1 MSKRDT
7 ETSIRKICPICGK
20 IHYFGSGNNY
30 CAKHYDQ
37 MLRYGKILDH
47 SPRSIYDPNEYRIVG
62 DTTYISVYNK
72 LGEKLPEEVI
82 IDTRNISLFTKYKIY
97 IRLHNRGNKYYA
109 YCNIARNNKVKLHQI
124 ICPTNLT
131 VDHINGNTLDNRECN
146 LRPADMTLQNLNKK
160 GTLGVQMRKD
170 KNNKVNGFA
179 ATMGYKRKRFISKY
193 YTSIEEAQYYRYL
206 LLQLLPF
213 STNYNLDFMKR
224 LTDEQKDIINKDFKN
239 RLKNQVL

>member
-1 MSKRDT
+1 M
-7 ETSIRKICPICGK
+7 
-20 IHYFGSGNNY
+20 
-30 CAKHYDQ
+30 
-37 MLRYGKILDH
+37 
-47 SPRSIYDPNEYRIVG
+47 
-62 DTTYISVYNK
+62 YNK

-82 IDTRNISLFTKYKIY
+82 IDTRNINLFTKYKIY

-109 YCNIARNNKVKLHQI
+109 YCNISRNNKVKLHQI

-160 GTLGVQMRKD
+160 STLGVQMRKD

-179 ATMGYKRKRFISKY
+179 ATRGYKRKRFISKY